1 MELLIS
7 VKPIRDLPKLN
18 TQAELDIRGF
28 PDVDKFL
35 PALAVELEDLG
46 LRVGQVRVG
55 YLRRRG

>member
-1 MELLIS
+1 M
-7 VKPIRDLPKLN
+7 N

-46 LRVGQVRVG
+46 LRISQVRLVT
-55 YLRRRG
+55 